1 MIEMEYF
8 LSQLILIINDNSN
21 VTLIRFRF
29 TYIVIYKLLIRMFLI
44 ITKYYC
50 SHLAL
55 MINIGTMKGNF
66 KDSFNVFSS
75 LCISSELYNFMK
87 FYQILFPRNYHFW
100 WIKDWQRYSSHS
112 NINIHLRNSITPPLS
127 GYLLL
132 YKRYVIEIK
141 CLLVTIFQLLVN
153 ILFR

>member
-21 VTLIRFRF
+21 IILIRFRF
-29 TYIVIYKLLIRMFLI
+29 TYIVICKLLIRMFLI

-50 SHLAL
+50 SHLSSNDQYWDYERKFQGF
-55 MINIGTMKGNF
+55 NI
-66 KDSFNVFSS
+66 FSS
-75 LCISSELYNFMK
+75 LCISLYNFMK

-100 WIKDWQRYSSHS
+100 WIKDWQRYSLHS
-112 NINIHLRNSITPPLS
+112 NVNIHLRNCITPSLS

-132 YKRYVIEIK
+132 YKRYIIEIK